1 MKCTACPSEKIFAVG
16 LCRGCYD
23 RRRRRGTTERKN
35 VSNLGA
41 CSVEGCD
48 RQSFAKNLCCLHYQ
62 RDRHPLNATW
72 RNLRKRWPG
81 EFPDGWRKFEVF
93 LADVGERPDP
103 KAQLRRRDHAAP
115 WSKGNAIWS
124 LPVAPRSSIS
134 AKDYSRRWDLRK
146 KYGITVEQVE
156 AMAKAQDGRCGCCPA
171 VLGENGAKVCVDH
184 DHVTRAVRGLLCD
197 PCNKAL
203 GLMQDDPA
211 RLRAAAEYLERHN
224 AA

>member
-156 AMAKAQDGRCGCCPA
+156 AMAKA
-171 VLGENGAKVCVDH
+171 
-184 DHVTRAVRGLLCD
+184 HVTRAVRGLLCD